1 MKSTA
6 PNTTCLSSAR
16 RFVRGGKP
24 SQRARAHTPVRH
36 LTAPARPPLAPTLQG
51 LDFPAYLEQIDVEPA
66 IGLGTRPAGLPASG
80 VPRVL
85 HVDTETGT
93 AMVLASLLGGEV
105 LVTHVTTLAQAR
117 QLLQSEVF
125 SLVILDPA
133 LPDGDASVLLPLLS
147 GTPLLVYSDQQPAWR
162 LASTPLLSK
171 SWTSAR
177 QLWATMATM
186 LFTTSALSAG
196 D

>member
-1 MKSTA
+1 MKSTVL
-6 PNTTCLSSAR
+6 NTTCLSGAL

-24 SQRARAHTPVRH
+24 SQLSRAHTPARH
-36 LTAPARPPLAPTLQG
+36 RTAPARPAVAPTLQG
-51 LDFPAYLEQIDVEPA
+51 LDFPAYIEQIDLPPA
-66 IGLGTRPAGLPASG
+66 AGASAWQAGSPASG

-93 AMVLASLLGGEV
+93 ATVLASLLGGEV
-105 LVTHVTTLAQAR
+105 RVTHVTTLVQAR
-117 QLLQSEVF
+117 QLLQNEIF

-133 LPDGDASVLLPLLS
+133 LPDGDASALLPLLS

-162 LASTPLLSK
+162 LAGTPFLSK

-177 QLWATMATM
+177 QLWAAMSTM
-186 LFTTSALSAG
+186 LWTTSALSAG